1 MASSKLNQNSLVLFI
16 DDDPALLHLG
26 RISLERAGFSF
37 VGATNGYDGLRF
49 AAELYPDIIVLD
61 YMMPGIS
68 GKEVFEALISS
79 PDRRIRDIP
88 VIMLTALVNNRP
100 EQRQLLE
107 RGMAA
112 YLCKPF
118 GQHEFINIIDNVLVM
133 AQIKSRNRELEAE
146 SRQSFISTVRS
157 LISLLAVKDAYTGE
171 HSNMMVDLTEL
182 LAQRLGLSE
191 TEITG
196 IKLGALL
203 HDVGKIGIPEEILR
217 KPGRLTDEEMSI
229 MRRHVAYGDEALEG
243 LPHMETV
250 RSVVKSHHE
259 WWNGGGYPSGFCGE
273 EIPLGAR
280 IVAVVDAY
288 DAMTSDRPYRP
299 HLEQEVAIARLRAGV
314 GTQFDPMIVEHLANC
329 LGDYNPV
336 QPRAMNLSFLENLDC
351 EVTWSGTR

>member
-1 MASSKLNQNSLVLFI
+1 MATSKLNQNSLVLFI

-37 VGATNGYDGLRF
+37 VGAANGYDGLRF

-68 GKEVFEALISS
+68 GKEVFEELISS

-133 AQIKSRNRELEAE
+133 AQIKNRNRELEAE

-171 HSNMMVDLTEL
+171 HSNMMVDLAEL

-203 HDVGKIGIPEEILR
+203 HDVGKIGIPEDILR
-217 KPGRLTDEEMSI
+217 KPGRLTEEEMSI
-229 MRRHVAYGDEALEG
+229 MRRHVDYGDEALEG

-259 WWNGGGYPSGFCGE
+259 WWNGGGYPSGLYGE
-273 EIPLGAR
+273 RIPLGAR

-299 HLEQEVAIARLRAGV
+299 HLVEEVAIARLRAGV
-314 GTQFDPMIVEHLANC
+314 GTQFEPMIVEHLANC
-329 LGDYNPV
+329 LVDYNPI
-336 QPRAMNLSFLENLDC
+336 QPRTMNLSFLDKLDC
-351 EVTWSGTR
+351 EVTWAGMK